1 MPGIALFDALT
12 VAARRLNGCCKHTL
26 NKEIGDRP
34 KVTHVTVEGAAEKLT
49 VTVNC
54 PVCKTQSVIVTDGAD
69 VKVDRKAGAAT
80 DAPPAANAGH

>member
-12 VAARRLNGCCKHTL
+12 VAARRLNGCCKETL

-34 KVTHVTVEGAAEKLT
+34 KAAHVSVEGGGERLT

-54 PVCKTQSVIVTDGAD
+54 PACKTQSVIVTDGAD
-69 VKVDRKAGAAT
+69 VKVDKKAGAAT
-80 DAPPAANAGH
+80 DTPPPPASH

>member
-12 VAARRLNGCCKHTL
+12 VAARRLNGCCKETL

-34 KVTHVTVEGAAEKLT
+34 KAPHVTVEGNADKLT

-54 PVCKTQSVIVTDGAD
+54 KTCKTQSVIVTDGVD
-69 VKVDRKAGAAT
+69 VKVDKKAGALGELAR
-80 DAPPAANAGH
+80 